1 MEKNSRKA
9 ASTFKQITSSQQM
22 TVTRLNTETGFFV
35 APPSSGTALGN
46 LQKHAERRVQR
57 VIFKLSAGEDI
68 SGLVIRFRN
77 SGKDMQMTLE
87 EKTQDLTER
96 LTIELTPNSFLRQNI
111 KKYLAS
117 FVERRTSVHGQLVE
131 SMVPSLVLNQ
141 LQAATDGSDR
151 QVVIPKD
158 IQNTWVEHF
167 LLIIDLVRYF
177 RVHTSK
183 RAGEFVSIDES
194 KVSRFVDAEG
204 QLAGYH
210 LHFSNLSG
218 LTGYPAAGGV
228 DRAKI
233 KKELEGLQR
242 PGWFIIKTQKK
253 KRGAKHLTG
262 LIRDVYFYEDSQKF
276 RLQVSTYLVAFAKN
290 ETRNIPS
297 SLRKIW
303 DSFPY
308 IRSSD
313 KRFFI
318 WAYYQ
323 LSSTVEISESKLFM
337 VTGIGQLSKGRRQTE
352 ALKRGC
358 KFLSFTGLLDS
369 IEDRNSAK
377 SGEKIFILTFNK
389 FAISHLDNIVHKK
402 IKTAC

>member
-1 MEKNSRKA
+1 MGKFNRKS
-9 ASTFKQITSSQQM
+9 ASTFKQITALQKM

-35 APPSSGTALGN
+35 APPVSGAALKN
-46 LQKHAERRVQR
+46 LQKHAEGRIQR
-57 VIFKLSAGEDI
+57 VIFKLSAGEEL

-96 LTIELTPNSFLRQNI
+96 FTIELTPNSFLRRDV
-111 KKYLAS
+111 KKYLTS
-117 FVERRTSVHGQLVE
+117 FIERKTSVHGQLVE
-131 SMVPSLVLNQ
+131 SMVPALVLNQ
-141 LQAATDGSDR
+141 LQVATDDSDC
-151 QVVIPKD
+151 QVVIPED

-177 RVHTSK
+177 RAHTSQ
-183 RAGEFVSIDES
+183 RAGGFVSIDKS
-194 KVSRFVDAEG
+194 KVDRFVDAEG

-210 LHFSNLSG
+210 LHFTNLSD
-218 LTGYPAAGGV
+218 LIGYPAAGGV

-242 PGWFIIKTQKK
+242 PGWFIIKSRKK

-262 LIRDVYFYEDSQKF
+262 LIRDVYFYENSQKF
-276 RLQVSTYLVAFAKN
+276 RLQVSPYLVAFARN

-297 SLRKIW
+297 NLRTIW
-303 DSFPY
+303 NSFPY

-337 VTGIGQLSKGRRQTE
+337 VTGIGQLSKGRRQKE
-352 ALKRGC
+352 ALGRGC
-358 KFLSFTGLLDS
+358 TFLSSTGLLYS
-369 IEDRNSAK
+369 IEYRKSEK

-402 IKTAC
+402 VKTAC

>member
-1 MEKNSRKA
+1 MGKFNRKA
-9 ASTFKQITSSQQM
+9 ASTFKRITALQKM

-35 APPSSGTALGN
+35 VPPTSGVALKK
-46 LQKHAERRVQR
+46 LQKYAEGIIQR

-68 SGLVIRFRN
+68 DGLVIRFRN

-87 EKTQDLTER
+87 EKNQDLMER
-96 LTIELTPNSFLRQNI
+96 LTVEMTPNSFLQRDI

-117 FVERRTSVHGQLVE
+117 FVQKRTSVHGQLVE

-141 LQAATDGSDR
+141 LQVARDGSDR

-177 RVHTSK
+177 RAHTSE

-210 LHFSNLSG
+210 LHFSNLSD

-242 PGWFIIKTQKK
+242 PGWFIIKTRKK

-262 LIRDVYFYEDSQKF
+262 LIRDVYFYENSQKF
-276 RLQVSTYLVAFAKN
+276 RLQVSPYLVAFAKN

-297 SLRKIW
+297 NLRKIW

-318 WAYYQ
+318 WAFYQ

-337 VTGIGQLSKGRRQTE
+337 VTGIGQLSKGRRQMD
-352 ALKRGC
+352 ALRRGC
-358 KFLSFTGLLDS
+358 KFLSFTGLLDN
-369 IEDRNSAK
+369 IEDRKSAK

-389 FAISHLDNIVHKK
+389 FAISHLGNIVHKK
-402 IKTAC
+402 VKTAC